1 MERCKYELIV
11 EKYFGLPDKGI
22 TENTQIKVDYGVLV
36 DLVCAADQEFNKT
49 KEAQEGGVQQ
59 PKKKIEDYLHLE
71 VEWRD
76 IPLYPRYQASNLGN
90 IRNEKKVL
98 SKHISKGYYQVGL
111 WVNGKVKNIKVS
123 ILTAMGWHPNPLNK
137 KTVNHKDTNK
147 LNDCQ
152 WNLEWATQQEN
163 VIHAIANNC
172 RKSFKLSHT
181 TIDKIVAKSKKR
193 ITVTDTTTNKAVTV
207 SSVNNCAL
215 MLQVSQSAIS
225 KALKYN
231 SLISKQYKVNYATK

>member
-1 MERCKYELIV
+1 MSKE
-11 EKYFGLPDKGI
+11 
-22 TENTQIKVDYGVLV
+22 IK
-36 DLVCAADQEFNKT
+36 
-49 KEAQEGGVQQ
+49 
-59 PKKKIEDYLHLE
+59 DYLHLE

-90 IRNEKKVL
+90 IRSEKKVL
-98 SKHISKGYYQVGL
+98 SKHISKGYYQAGL

-123 ILTAMGWHPNPLNK
+123 ILTAMAWHPNPENK

-172 RKSFKLSHT
+172 RKSFKLSDE
-181 TIDKIVAKSKKR
+181 TIKKIVDRTSKPIVGYNTYTQTETCFKSISEAAKH
-193 ITVTDTTTNKAVTV
+193 
-207 SSVNNCAL
+207 L
-215 MLQVSQSAIS
+215 FVSQSAVSHAMKNKRLLLGKWKFNLIPEGL
-225 KALKYN
+225 AIDATTLK
-231 SLISKQYKVNYATK
+231 Q